1 MMSDENM
8 VKNKKRKRER
18 KYRDCDFNQ
27 SNRSDI
33 YVYCKYT
40 LIKFYER
47 ERSKANKPIDSVKS
61 QHVYV

>member
-1 MMSDENM
+1 MSDENM
-8 VKNKKRKRER
+8 VKNKKKGERER

-47 ERSKANKPIDSVKS
+47 EREI
-61 QHVYV
+61 